1 MAHYVDGFVIP
12 LPEKNVGDY
21 RCEAHALRRVQD
33 HRRSLSWLS
42 IHSGKS
48 AAHAVLNWDDM
59 GGIDDRL
66 RQSGFTEDCRLDIE

>member
-1 MAHYVDGFVIP
+1 
-12 LPEKNVGDY
+12 VGDY
-21 RCEAHALRRVQD
+21 
-33 HRRSLSWLS
+33 RRSLSWLS

-48 AAHAVLNWDDM
+48 AAHVLLNWDDM